1 MLACT
6 IYLAVLSVAATLVS
20 ARPSTSYLAHN
31 YWTLSGVAHRRQN
44 TGIPSQCTSTCDP
57 INNEVNAGC
66 PVTACCTQSFETG
79 YYNCFMC
86 VGNADN
92 ATDYSGAQTDLDNLY
107 VACADLGYPLQE
119 LTFPGQNPS
128 RTLSTSFTGSTL
140 PATSTSSSSVSMTLS
155 QSVVN
160 PSSIVSPSSTS
171 PSSGTTT
178 GSSTAT
184 SSTSTS
190 TGAALGV
197 GSGTKGVWAVAAAV
211 AGLVIL

>member
-57 INNEVNAGC
+57 INNEVNAVGCTPGLAYVDVLIIVQGC

-92 ATDYSGAQTDLDNLY
+92 ATDYSQAQTDLD
-107 VACADLGYPLQE
+107 
-119 LTFPGQNPS
+119 S
-128 RTLSTSFTGSTL
+128 
-140 PATSTSSSSVSMTLS
+140 
-155 QSVVN
+155 
-160 PSSIVSPSSTS
+160 
-171 PSSGTTT
+171 
-178 GSSTAT
+178 
-184 SSTSTS
+184 
-190 TGAALGV
+190 
-197 GSGTKGVWAVAAAV
+197 
-211 AGLVIL
+211 